1 MLNYQR
7 VSVRVLHQPTALK
20 FLENVQN
27 FHRSKWIKGSL
38 ECFTIPES
46 PSNPTGGPSSAAQDS
61 IGQPNVVA
69 PPFCFRHGA
78 SSALPE
84 TIQWELGSRKA
95 IGQKRWA
102 ARPWEDLESGPAVA
116 QKKWVLIH
124 IVAKCQYHIV
134 TYVFFI
140 YIYIYHLP
148 FYLIYSPLNGSGYQN
163 SDPVQVQQN

>member
-1 MLNYQR
+1 MYRILI
-7 VSVRVLHQPTALK
+7 
-20 FLENVQN
+20 EE
-27 FHRSKWIKGSL
+27 SKWIKGSL
-38 ECFTIPES
+38 ECLWS
-46 PSNPTGGPSSAAQDS
+46 QNPPPTTTGPTSAAQDS

-78 SSALPE
+78 SSALPK

-102 ARPWEDLESGPAVA
+102 ARPREILESGPAVA
-116 QKKWVLIH
+116 NKKWVLIH

-134 TYVFFI
+134 THI
-140 YIYIYHLP
+140 YNIYIYHLP
-148 FYLIYSPLNGSGYQN
+148 FYLIYSRLNGSGYQH